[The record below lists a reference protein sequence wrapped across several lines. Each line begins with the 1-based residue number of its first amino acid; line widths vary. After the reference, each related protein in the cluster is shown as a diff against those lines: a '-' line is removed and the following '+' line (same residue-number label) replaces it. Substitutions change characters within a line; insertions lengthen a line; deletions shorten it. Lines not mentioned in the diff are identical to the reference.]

1 VLTPTVA
8 LGPKRASCKG
18 HNRGVQF
25 FDRVGLSS
33 NGGIVTMD
41 KRGILIEIP
50 GFGTR
55 EVRTVVSDYTG
66 TLSCGVRLATGLKEK
81 LLTLQERVDIRI
93 VTSDSFGTAKEELA
107 GVVTPD
113 ILTKERHDLEKQD
126 YVKTFDLKHVA
137 AFGNGNNDRL
147 LLKTVKEGGGLAIAV
162 DNGQGCAVD
171 ALLNAHLFI
180 VGAANALNLLLEPRS
195 CKATLRF

>member
-1 VLTPTVA
+1 MHVPIVW
-8 LGPKRASCKG
+8 GKIPEE
-18 HNRGVQF
+18 
-25 FDRVGLSS
+25 D
-33 NGGIVTMD
+33 VTM
-41 KRGILIEIP
+41 KKPGILIEIP

-55 EVRTVVSDYTG
+55 DVRVIISDYTG
-66 TLSCGVRLATGLKEK
+66 TLSCAGRLVPGIREK
-81 LLTLQERVDIRI
+81 LGALQSLVDIRI
-93 VTSDSFGTAKEELA
+93 VSSDSFGTAKQDLA

-126 YVKTFDLKHVA
+126 YVKKFELKHVA

-162 DNGQGCAVD
+162 DNGEGCAVD
-171 ALLNAHLFI
+171 ALMNANLFI
-180 VGAANALNLLLEPRS
+180 VCAANALNLLLEPRS

>member
-1 VLTPTVA
+1 M
-8 LGPKRASCKG
+8 KK
-18 HNRGVQF
+18 Q
-25 FDRVGLSS
+25 
-33 NGGIVTMD
+33 
-41 KRGILIEIP
+41 GILIEIP
-50 GFGTR
+50 GLGSR
-55 EVRTVVSDYTG
+55 EIRVIVSDYTG
-66 TLSCGVRLATGLKEK
+66 TLSCGGRLVPGVREK
-81 LLTLQERVDIRI
+81 LVVLLGLVDIRI
-93 VTSDSFGTAKEELA
+93 VSSDSFGTAAEELA
-107 GVVTPD
+107 EIVKPD
-113 ILTKERHDLEKQD
+113 ILSTNRHDAEKQD

-162 DNGQGCAVD
+162 DNGEGCAVD